1 MKDGLFLLGLTG
13 SIAMGKSTTAAMF
26 AEEGIPLWDA
36 DEAVAR
42 LYSAG
47 GSAARRI
54 EEVFGAGVLDP
65 DGSVSRPELWT
76 RIKNEPEFL
85 AKLEEIVHPLV
96 DEDRRSFVRGAKANG
111 ATLAVLE
118 IPLLFEKG
126 LEKIVDAVVVVTAS
140 EAEQRERAMARPE
153 ISEKELNAVL
163 GRQIPDAD
171 KRRRADFVISTSSL
185 EDARAGVRNVLSLVG
200 MEGCRNAGSGA
211 GHGDNR
217 P

>member
-1 MKDGLFLLGLTG
+1 MTDGLFLLGLTG

-47 GSAARRI
+47 GAAALRI
-54 EEVFGAGVLDP
+54 GEVFGAGVLGR
-65 DGSVSRPELWT
+65 DGSVSRSELWM

-96 DEDRRSFVRGAKANG
+96 DEDRRSFIRCAKAKGAK
-111 ATLAVLE
+111 LAVLD

-126 LEKIVDAVVVVTAS
+126 LEDLVDAVVVVTAS
-140 EAEQRERAMARPE
+140 EAEQRRRALARPE
-153 ISEKELNAVL
+153 MSEKELDTVL
-163 GRQIPDAD
+163 ARQVPDAE
-171 KRRRADFVISTSSL
+171 KRRRADFVIATLSL
-185 EDARAGVRNVLSLVG
+185 EDARAGVKEVLSLVG
-200 MEGCRNAGSGA
+200 MEGCPNAGSGA